1 MENSILIERK
11 MTMKTKQK
19 VEPTQIEKE
28 QLEVKSF
35 FKCIAPSIADFRQSY
50 YDYFLLGTL

>member
-1 MENSILIERK
+1 
-11 MTMKTKQK
+11 MKTKQK